1 MIFAL
6 LVLFTATT
14 RLEVIPSQTSEV
26 PAHDWRYFEIDLQ
39 QRPALVEAAFAVE
52 SGSQRIRM
60 ALLRRDELQRLR
72 EESPAGVLELTE
84 PAHGGSLRHQV
95 REPGEYVI
103 VLDNRSE
110 SRPATVR
117 FNVWLDFAGPA
128 EPGVAQLS
136 SGRRLVVVL
145 LSCTLFFGVVTFSA
159 RRLRRA
165 ITR

>member
-6 LVLFTATT
+6 LALLTATT

-39 QRPALVEAAFAVE
+39 QRPALVEAEFAVE

-84 PAHGGSLRHQV
+84 AARAGSLRHQV
-95 REPGEYVI
+95 PEPGDYAI

-110 SRPATVR
+110 DRPATVR
-117 FNVWLDFAGPA
+117 FNVWLDFAEPAGPGA
-128 EPGVAQLS
+128 EQLS
-136 SGRRLVVVL
+136 PGRRLGVVL
-145 LSCTLFFGVVTFSA
+145 LSCAWFFGVAIFSV
-159 RRLRRA
+159 RRLCRA
-165 ITR
+165 VTR